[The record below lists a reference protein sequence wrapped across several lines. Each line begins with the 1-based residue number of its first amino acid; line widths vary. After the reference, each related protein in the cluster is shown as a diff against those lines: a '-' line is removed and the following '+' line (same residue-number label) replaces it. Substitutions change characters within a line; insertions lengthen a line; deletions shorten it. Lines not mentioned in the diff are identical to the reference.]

1 LILRAEQ
8 LGLATAWTILA
19 YALYNAVASLAA
31 MPAGTASDRL
41 GRRNLLIIGYAIYA
55 SVYIGFGAASEGWMV
70 WPLFAAYGLF
80 PALTDGVAKALAVD
94 TAGRAGRATA
104 LGVYSAVIGITQ
116 IAASFIGGLL
126 WDRIASSATFYFGA
140 ALSAAAVVMLLAL
153 LPSDKKRVMAGD
165 AITS

>member
-1 LILRAEQ
+1 
-8 LGLATAWTILA
+8 
-19 YALYNAVASLAA
+19 
-31 MPAGTASDRL
+31 
-41 GRRNLLIIGYAIYA
+41 
-55 SVYIGFGAASEGWMV
+55 
-70 WPLFAAYGLF
+70 
-80 PALTDGVAKALAVD
+80 VAKALAVD